1 MRLLF
6 TLFTLASFGGGL
18 YWLADKNPDLKQK
31 AEEFIDFRTTTAL
44 ETRFDSMQVM
54 EMHQKKLLREKGA
67 RYLDPELKFFPFLLM
82 EVKYLDAKNRTKE
95 SLILWDLTDGEMVLD
110 TKNWE
115 KTHGFA
121 DCIISRATPQE
132 LKILHT
138 LANSTTTAENLEA
151 KLSIEAPILKALL
164 HSCERK
170 NLIIQ
175 TENSGYRLHM
185 ENPKLTSEPKTNL
198 HEQLTTRAH
207 KKATRAKGH
216 FKPSSVERLAKMAF
230 GETFSIRTKS
240 EIYLPIHRI
249 VVQNPDGSIQTSHF
263 NGLTGKELPS
273 ARFYQ

>member
-121 DCIISRATPQE
+121 DCILSRATPQE

-138 LANSTTTAENLEA
+138 LGSNTTTAENLEA
-151 KLSIEAPILKALL
+151 KLALEAPILNVLL

-175 TENSGYRLHM
+175 TDSNGYRLHM

-207 KKATRAKGH
+207 KKATRAKSH
-216 FKPSSVERLAKMAF
+216 FKSSSVERLVKMAF

>member
-31 AEEFIDFRTTTAL
+31 AEEFIDFRTTSAL
-44 ETRFDSMQVM
+44 ETRFDSAQVM
-54 EMHQKKLLREKGA
+54 EMNQKKLLKEKGA

-82 EVKYLDAKNRTKE
+82 EVKYLDTRNRTKE

-121 DCIISRATPQE
+121 DCILSRATPQE

-138 LANSTTTAENLEA
+138 LSNNSVSTDTLLA
-151 KLSIEAPILKALL
+151 KFPIETPILDILL
-164 HSCERK
+164 NSCVRK

-175 TENSGYRLHM
+175 TEAGQYRLHL
-185 ENPKLTSEPKTNL
+185 ENPKLTTEPKTNL

-207 KKATRAKGH
+207 KKATKAKSH
-216 FKPSSVERLAKMAF
+216 FKSSAVERMAKIAF

-249 VVQNPDGSIQTSHF
+249 IVQNPDGSIQTSHY